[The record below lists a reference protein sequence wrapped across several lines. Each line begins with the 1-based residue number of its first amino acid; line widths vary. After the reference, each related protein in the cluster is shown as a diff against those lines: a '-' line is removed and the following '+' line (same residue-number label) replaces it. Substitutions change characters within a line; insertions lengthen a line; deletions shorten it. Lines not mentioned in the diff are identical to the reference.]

1 MVRSACRVIRFWA
14 VQRFGGGSM
23 LNVAYQA
30 QEQVNGPPESERLDL
45 VRVLSEGE
53 DPTHIGRASGSDRFV
68 SRFGANRRALWERS
82 ASGDVTVLSVVTK
95 S

>member
-30 QEQVNGPPESERLDL
+30 Q

-68 SRFGANRRALWERS
+68 SCFGANRRALWERS